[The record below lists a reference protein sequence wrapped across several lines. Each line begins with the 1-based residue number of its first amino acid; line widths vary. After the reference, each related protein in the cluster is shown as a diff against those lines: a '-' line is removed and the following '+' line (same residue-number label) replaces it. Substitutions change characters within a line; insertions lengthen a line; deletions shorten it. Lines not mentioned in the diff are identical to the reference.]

1 MTMTRSMWHKT
12 KEKQMK
18 KYLTIAIFS
27 VLCISVL
34 VWIFIRLEPEKEEPK
49 PVVHVLL
56 PPKLKFGFPADS
68 FHIERATIKNNQNLS
83 DILSRRGISMQT
95 IDQIARTTTS
105 VFDVRKIKKDNNYY
119 FFSSHD
125 SLKKLLYFIYEI
137 DPIDYVVYCLGDSL
151 HVYKGQKTV
160 TKKIR
165 TASGTIYSSL
175 WNTLEENNLNPLLAK
190 DFESIYQWSIDFFGL
205 QKGDQFRV
213 IYEESFVDSI
223 SIGITNIYASQ
234 FKHANEDL
242 YAFQFEQNDT
252 ARYYNEKGENLQKAF
267 LKAPLKFSRISS
279 HFTNS
284 RLHPVLRIRRPH
296 HGIDYAAAS
305 GTPVLSIGEGTVN
318 RKGYQANGGGNYLYI
333 KHNSVYT
340 TCYMHLKG
348 FAKGIAPGVRVKQ
361 GQLIGYVGSTG
372 LATGPHLDFRVFKN
386 GTPIDPLK
394 VKSKPGKPV
403 NKEYLPQ
410 FTELKDSL
418 LIELKKII
426 LNKELAAAS
435 H

>member
-1 MTMTRSMWHKT
+1 
-12 KEKQMK
+12 MK

-27 VLCISVL
+27 ILCIGAL
-34 VWIFIRLEPEKEEPK
+34 VWILIHSESKKEELK
-49 PVVHVLL
+49 PVVHIPL
-56 PPKLKFGFPADS
+56 PPKMKFGFPADS
-68 FHIERATIKNNQNLS
+68 FQIERASIKSNQNLS

-95 IDQIARTTTS
+95 IDQIARTTSS
-105 VFDVRKIKKDNNYY
+105 VFDVRKMKKDNNYY
-119 FFSSHD
+119 FFSTND
-125 SLKKLLYFIYEI
+125 SLKKLRYFIYEI
-137 DPIDYVVYCLGDSL
+137 DPIEYVVYCLGDSL
-151 HVYKGQKTV
+151 HAYKGQKPV

-175 WNTLEENNLNPLLAK
+175 WNTLEENNLNPVLAMN
-190 DFESIYQWSIDFFGL
+190 FESIYQWSIDFFGL

-213 IYEESFVDSI
+213 IYEESFVDSL
-223 SIGITNIYASQ
+223 SIGITNVFASQ
-234 FKHANEDL
+234 FKHADEDL

-252 ARYYNEKGENLQKAF
+252 ARYYNEKGQNLQKAF

-296 HGIDYAAAS
+296 HGVDYAAAP
-305 GTPVLSIGEGTVN
+305 GTHVFSIGDGTVT
-318 RKGYQANGGGNYLYI
+318 RKGYQANGGGNYIYI

-348 FAKGIAPGVRVKQ
+348 FAKGIAPGVRIKQ

-386 GTPIDPLK
+386 GSPIDPLK
-394 VKSKPGKPV
+394 VKSEPGKPV
-403 NKEYLPQ
+403 NQKYLPQ
-410 FTELKDSL
+410 FTQLKDSL
-418 LIELKKII
+418 LAELQKIS
-426 LNKELAAAS
+426 LNKELAAS
-435 H
+435 IR